1 MTKSQTAAAVAL
13 FAASLGLAAPAS
25 AGLVIQ
31 AGDYKMSFDNYDS
44 GTVGYGSALGV
55 VCSTVAS
62 CNSAS
67 TATATGS
74 FGSNNPS
81 ADTMGI
87 FSVSKIVRIS
97 DNALIYGYGQGG
109 MYLTGVFGNLVDYN
123 VTNNAGPLG
132 SVSTTALSI
141 GGMVD
146 LYANSADYDPT
157 HGAAV
162 AAGIDLNKTGGGL
175 YTGVSGGTLFLSG
188 VFAAG
193 GVAGDT
199 TTTYSSRYNNVSLSG
214 LGQGYIDLTGGSALP
229 MFDSNGQQDLN
240 GNFHDMF
247 LTTSFDAASVNDT
260 LNGWSVTATGQI
272 KGTAVVPEPS
282 SLALFAA
289 GLFSMGVALRRRN
302 G

>member
-109 MYLTGVFGNLVDYN
+109 MYLTGVFGSLVDYN
-123 VTNNAGPLG
+123 VTNVAGPLG
-132 SVSTTALSI
+132 SVSTTAKSI

-146 LYANSADYDPT
+146 LYANTADYDPT
-157 HGAAV
+157 IGAAV
-162 AAGIDLNKTGGGL
+162 TGGVDLNKTGGGL
-175 YTGVSGGTLFLSG
+175 YTGITGGTLFLSG
-188 VFAAG
+188 VFASG

-199 TTTYSSRYNNVSLSG
+199 TTTYASRYNDVSLSG
-214 LGQGYIDLTGGSALP
+214 LGQGYVDLTGGSALP
-229 MFDSNGQQDLN
+229 IFDTNGQQDLN
-240 GNFHDMF
+240 GNFHDMY
-247 LTTSFDAASVNDT
+247 LTTSFDAASVSDT
-260 LNGWSVTATGQI
+260 LHGWSVTSTGQI
-272 KGTAVVPEPS
+272 KGTALVPEPN
-282 SLALFAA
+282 SLALFAVGLLGA
-289 GLFSMGVALRRRN
+289 GIVLRRKN